1 MRLQSNIFRPYL
13 VIYIAAEKMTQK
25 INAFSYRVIISYGI
39 NLISHQSKKFAW
51 IKRIINRVL
60 ISFSCIYFLC
70 HFFSCN
76 IYYQISSEKSWLKSH
91 NQRVIISYGIN
102 LISNDVGIWSIIIA
116 YEEKTLI
123 KMHSYKI
130 SKASEHQKTVFLRN
144 YQWNDWLRISILSD
158 FYPIPTV
165 RFTSSKKMFHIRYS
179 I

>member
-1 MRLQSNIFRPYL
+1 MES
-13 VIYIAAEKMTQK
+13 
-25 INAFSYRVIISYGI
+25 
-39 NLISHQSKKFAW
+39 W
-51 IKRIINRVL
+51 
-60 ISFSCIYFLC
+60 LC
-70 HFFSCN
+70 HGESWYHLTLLHQDVKYCYSSPLDFTINSSLLHCKIKILIKNN
-76 IYYQISSEKSWLKSH
+76 IHQIGIKALQLASRLYSFCVIFQLQYILSNMVGNSWLKSH